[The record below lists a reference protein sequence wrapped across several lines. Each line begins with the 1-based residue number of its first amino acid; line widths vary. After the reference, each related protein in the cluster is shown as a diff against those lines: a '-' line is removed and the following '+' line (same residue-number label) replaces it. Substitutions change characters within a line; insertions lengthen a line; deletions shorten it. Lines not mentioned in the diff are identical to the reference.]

1 MKMPMLSAALAVLLA
16 APCRG
21 LSVES
26 RPTATRTWS
35 GVPQAP
41 ADPILGVAEAFRA
54 DASPDKINL
63 GIGAYRDDGGAPW
76 VLPSVR
82 AAEGKL
88 HEQACDHEYLGMAG
102 LPAFVGAALRFA
114 YGSECAALAAGRVAA
129 IQTLSGTGACRL
141 VGEFLSRFVGAGSPI
156 YLPSP
161 TWGNHIPIMKDAGLE
176 VRRYRYLDS
185 KTNGLDFAGLMEDA
199 DAAPDGSP
207 FMLHACAHNPTG
219 VDPTEAQ
226 WNEISALMKRKQHKV
241 FFDCAYQ
248 GFASGDATRDAHAI
262 RQFVADGHSIML
274 SQSYAKN
281 FGLYGERIGALS
293 VVCADADEKARVES
307 QLKILVRPM
316 YSNPPVYGARIVA
329 EVLGDP
335 ALRAQWT
342 AECKAMADRIIE
354 MRAALR
360 SQLGAA
366 GSKREW
372 SHITSQIG
380 MFAFTGLTEP
390 EVLELRSKYHIYLTN
405 DGRISMAGVTTGN
418 VEYLASSIAAV
429 AG

>member
-1 MKMPMLSAALAVLLA
+1 MWSH
-16 APCRG
+16 
-21 LSVES
+21 VEMG
-26 RPTATRTWS
+26 P
-35 GVPQAP
+35 P
-41 ADPILGVAEAFRA
+41 DPILGLTEAFQKDT
-54 DASPDKINL
+54 DAKKIGL
-63 GIGAYRDDGGAPW
+63 QVGAYRGDDGKPL
-76 VLPSVR
+76 VLESVR
-82 AAEGKL
+82 EAERRIYEAKMN
-88 HEQACDHEYLGMAG
+88 HEYAG
-102 LPAFVGAALRFA
+102 IVGVADFNKLSLQFA
-114 YGSECAALAAGRVAA
+114 YGADSAPIAEGRVAVT
-129 IQTLSGTGACRL
+129 QTLSGTGACRL

-262 RQFVADGHSIML
+262 RQFVADGHPIML

>member
-41 ADPILGVAEAFRA
+41 ADPILGVAEAFRS

-129 IQTLSGTGACRL
+129 IQTLSGTGACRAAG
-141 VGEFLSRFVGAGSPI
+141 VFLERFSSADTVYVSA
-156 YLPSP
+156 P
-161 TWGNHIPIMKDAGLE
+161 TWGNHIPIFEEAGLKVE
-176 VRRYRYLDS
+176 RYRYFDAA
-185 KTNGLDFAGLMEDA
+185 TNGLDFAGMLA
-199 DAAPDGSP
+199 DVEAAPDGSV
-207 FMLHACAHNPTG
+207 FLLHACAHNPTG
-219 VDPTEAQ
+219 VDPSDEQ
-226 WNEISALMKRKQHKV
+226 WAALSGALRRHVVM
-241 FFDCAYQ
+241 FDCAYQ
-248 GFASGDATRDAHAI
+248 GFASGDADRDAASI
-262 RQFVADGHSIML
+262 RRFVADGHEL
-274 SQSYAKN
+274 LLAQSFAKN
-281 FGLYGERIGALS
+281 FGLYGERVGALS
-293 VVCADADEKARVES
+293 VVCSDAAEAKAVES
-307 QLKILVRPM
+307 QLKRAIRPIW
-316 YSNPPVYGARIVA
+316 SNPPAYGARLVA
-329 EVLGDP
+329 GVLDDA
-335 ALRAQWT
+335 ALAQQWT
-342 AECKAMADRIIE
+342 RDCATMAERIGA

-360 SQLGAA
+360 AA
-366 GSKREW
+366 LEAEGSARDW
-372 SHITSQIG
+372 AHVTDQIG
-380 MFAFTGLTEP
+380 MFCYTGMSEA
-390 EVLELRSKYHIYLTN
+390 EVDRLRDEHHVYCTR
-405 DGRISMAGVTTGN
+405 DGRISMAGVTTEN
-418 VEYLASSIAAV
+418 VGRLAAAMRAV
-429 AG
+429 CG

>member
-1 MKMPMLSAALAVLLA
+1 MLHRLAPPLRRQA
-16 APCRG
+16 RAF
-21 LSVES
+21 SMWSHVEMG
-26 RPTATRTWS
+26 P
-35 GVPQAP
+35 P
-41 ADPILGVAEAFRA
+41 DPILGLTEAFQKDT
-54 DASPDKINL
+54 DAKKIGL
-63 GIGAYRDDGGAPW
+63 QVGAYRGDDGKPL
-76 VLPSVR
+76 VLESVR
-82 AAEGKL
+82 EAERRIYEAKMN
-88 HEQACDHEYLGMAG
+88 HEYAG
-102 LPAFVGAALRFA
+102 IVGVADFNKLSLQFA
-114 YGSECAALAAGRVAA
+114 YGADSAPIAEGRVAVT
-129 IQTLSGTGACRL
+129 QTLSGTGACRL

>member
-129 IQTLSGTGACRL
+129 IQTLSGTGACRAAG
-141 VGEFLSRFVGAGSPI
+141 VFLERFSSADTVYVSA
-156 YLPSP
+156 P
-161 TWGNHIPIMKDAGLE
+161 TWGNHIPIFEEAGLKVE
-176 VRRYRYLDS
+176 RYRYFDAA
-185 KTNGLDFAGLMEDA
+185 TNGLDFAGMLA
-199 DAAPDGSP
+199 DVEAAPDGSV
-207 FMLHACAHNPTG
+207 FLLHACAHNPTG
-219 VDPTEAQ
+219 VDPSDEQ
-226 WNEISALMKRKQHKV
+226 WAALSGALRRHVVM
-241 FFDCAYQ
+241 FDCAYQ

>member
-82 AAEGKL
+82 AAESKL

-129 IQTLSGTGACRL
+129 IQTLSGTGACRAAG
-141 VGEFLSRFVGAGSPI
+141 VFLERFSSADTVYVSA
-156 YLPSP
+156 P
-161 TWGNHIPIMKDAGLE
+161 TWGNHIPIFEEAGLKVE
-176 VRRYRYLDS
+176 RYRYFDAA
-185 KTNGLDFAGLMEDA
+185 TNGLDFAGMLA
-199 DAAPDGSP
+199 DVEAAPDGSV
-207 FMLHACAHNPTG
+207 FLLHACAHNPTG
-219 VDPTEAQ
+219 VDPSDEQ
-226 WNEISALMKRKQHKV
+226 WAALSGALRRHVVM
-241 FFDCAYQ
+241 FDCAYQ
-248 GFASGDATRDAHAI
+248 GFASGDADRDAASI
-262 RQFVADGHSIML
+262 RRFVADGHEL
-274 SQSYAKN
+274 LLAQSFAKN
-281 FGLYGERIGALS
+281 FGLYGERVGALS
-293 VVCADADEKARVES
+293 VVCSDAAEAKAVES
-307 QLKILVRPM
+307 QLKRAIRPIW
-316 YSNPPVYGARIVA
+316 SNPPAYGARLVA
-329 EVLGDP
+329 GVLDDA
-335 ALRAQWT
+335 ALAQQWT
-342 AECKAMADRIIE
+342 RDCATMAERIGA

-360 SQLGAA
+360 AA
-366 GSKREW
+366 LEAEGSARDW
-372 SHITSQIG
+372 AHVTDQIG
-380 MFAFTGLTEP
+380 MFCYTGMSEA
-390 EVLELRSKYHIYLTN
+390 EVDRLRDEHHVYCTR
-405 DGRISMAGVTTGN
+405 DGRISMAGVTTEN
-418 VEYLASSIAAV
+418 VGRLAAAMRAV
-429 AG
+429 CG

>member
-1 MKMPMLSAALAVLLA
+1 MLHRLAPPLRRQA
-16 APCRG
+16 RAF
-21 LSVES
+21 SMWSHVEMG
-26 RPTATRTWS
+26 P
-35 GVPQAP
+35 P
-41 ADPILGVAEAFRA
+41 DPILGLTEAFQKDT
-54 DASPDKINL
+54 DAKKIGL
-63 GIGAYRDDGGAPW
+63 QVGAYRGDDGKPL
-76 VLPSVR
+76 VLESVR
-82 AAEGKL
+82 EAERRIYEAKMN
-88 HEQACDHEYLGMAG
+88 HEYAG
-102 LPAFVGAALRFA
+102 IVGVADFNKLSLQFA
-114 YGSECAALAAGRVAA
+114 YGADSAPIAEGRVAVT
-129 IQTLSGTGACRL
+129 QTLSGTGACRL

-262 RQFVADGHSIML
+262 RQFVADGHPIML

-360 SQLGAA
+360 LQLGAA

-372 SHITSQIG
+372 SHITNQIG

>member
-1 MKMPMLSAALAVLLA
+1 MWSH
-16 APCRG
+16 
-21 LSVES
+21 VEMG
-26 RPTATRTWS
+26 P
-35 GVPQAP
+35 P
-41 ADPILGVAEAFRA
+41 DPILGLTEAFQKDT
-54 DASPDKINL
+54 DAKKIGL
-63 GIGAYRDDGGAPW
+63 QVGAYRGDDGKPL
-76 VLPSVR
+76 VLESVR
-82 AAEGKL
+82 EAERRIYEAKMN
-88 HEQACDHEYLGMAG
+88 HEYAG
-102 LPAFVGAALRFA
+102 IVGVADFNKLSLQFA
-114 YGSECAALAAGRVAA
+114 YGADSAPIAEGRVAVT
-129 IQTLSGTGACRL
+129 QTLSGTGACRL

>member
-129 IQTLSGTGACRL
+129 IQTLSGTGACRAAG
-141 VGEFLSRFVGAGSPI
+141 VFLERFSSADTVYVSA
-156 YLPSP
+156 P
-161 TWGNHIPIMKDAGLE
+161 TWGNHIPIFEEAGLKVE
-176 VRRYRYLDS
+176 RYRYFDAA
-185 KTNGLDFAGLMEDA
+185 TNGLDFAGMLA
-199 DAAPDGSP
+199 DVQRCG
-207 FMLHACAHNPTG
+207 G
-219 VDPTEAQ
+219 EARA
-226 WNEISALMKRKQHKV
+226 WIIRAL
-241 FFDCAYQ
+241 AWW
-248 GFASGDATRDAHAI
+248 
-262 RQFVADGHSIML
+262 
-274 SQSYAKN
+274 
-281 FGLYGERIGALS
+281 E
-293 VVCADADEKARVES
+293 VE
-307 QLKILVRPM
+307 
-316 YSNPPVYGARIVA
+316 
-329 EVLGDP
+329 
-335 ALRAQWT
+335 
-342 AECKAMADRIIE
+342 
-354 MRAALR
+354 
-360 SQLGAA
+360 
-366 GSKREW
+366 
-372 SHITSQIG
+372 
-380 MFAFTGLTEP
+380 
-390 EVLELRSKYHIYLTN
+390 
-405 DGRISMAGVTTGN
+405 
-418 VEYLASSIAAV
+418 
-429 AG
+429 

>member
-1 MKMPMLSAALAVLLA
+1 MLHRLAPPLRRQA
-16 APCRG
+16 RAF
-21 LSVES
+21 SMWSHVEMG
-26 RPTATRTWS
+26 P
-35 GVPQAP
+35 P
-41 ADPILGVAEAFRA
+41 DPILGLTEAFQKDT
-54 DASPDKINL
+54 DAKKIGL
-63 GIGAYRDDGGAPW
+63 QVGAYRGDDGKPL
-76 VLPSVR
+76 VLESVR
-82 AAEGKL
+82 EAERRIYEAKMN
-88 HEQACDHEYLGMAG
+88 HEYAG
-102 LPAFVGAALRFA
+102 IVGVADFNKLSLQFA
-114 YGSECAALAAGRVAA
+114 YGADSAPIAEGRVAVT
-129 IQTLSGTGACRL
+129 QTLSGTGACRL

-156 YLPSP
+156 YLPNP

>member
-41 ADPILGVAEAFRA
+41 ADPILGVAEAFRS

-129 IQTLSGTGACRL
+129 IQTLSGTGACRAAG
-141 VGEFLSRFVGAGSPI
+141 VFLERFSSADTVYVSA
-156 YLPSP
+156 P
-161 TWGNHIPIMKDAGLE
+161 TWGNHIPIFEEAGLKVE
-176 VRRYRYLDS
+176 RYRYFDAA
-185 KTNGLDFAGLMEDA
+185 TNGLDFAGMLA
-199 DAAPDGSP
+199 DVEAAPDGSV
-207 FMLHACAHNPTG
+207 FLLHACAHNPTG
-219 VDPTEAQ
+219 VDPSDEQ
-226 WNEISALMKRKQHKV
+226 WAALSGALRRHVVM
-241 FFDCAYQ
+241 FDCAYQ
-248 GFASGDATRDAHAI
+248 GFASGDADRDAASI
-262 RQFVADGHSIML
+262 RRFVADGHEL
-274 SQSYAKN
+274 LLAQSFAKN
-281 FGLYGERIGALS
+281 FGLYGERVGALS
-293 VVCADADEKARVES
+293 VVCADAAEAKAVES
-307 QLKILVRPM
+307 QLKRAIRPIW
-316 YSNPPVYGARIVA
+316 SNPPAYGARLVTG
-329 EVLGDP
+329 VLDDA
-335 ALRAQWT
+335 ALAQQWT
-342 AECKAMADRIIE
+342 RDCATMAERIGA

-360 SQLGAA
+360 AA
-366 GSKREW
+366 LEAEGSARDW
-372 SHITSQIG
+372 AHVTDQIG
-380 MFAFTGLTEP
+380 MFCYTGMSEA
-390 EVLELRSKYHIYLTN
+390 EVDRLRDEHHVYCTR
-405 DGRISMAGVTTGN
+405 DGRISMAGVTTEN
-418 VEYLASSIAAV
+418 VGRLAAAMRAV
-429 AG
+429 CG

>member
-1 MKMPMLSAALAVLLA
+1 MLHRLAPPLRRQA
-16 APCRG
+16 RAF
-21 LSVES
+21 SMWSHVEMG
-26 RPTATRTWS
+26 P
-35 GVPQAP
+35 P
-41 ADPILGVAEAFRA
+41 DPILGLTEAFQKDT
-54 DASPDKINL
+54 DAKKIGL
-63 GIGAYRDDGGAPW
+63 QVGAYRGDDGKPL
-76 VLPSVR
+76 VLESVR
-82 AAEGKL
+82 EAERRIYEAKMN
-88 HEQACDHEYLGMAG
+88 HEYAG
-102 LPAFVGAALRFA
+102 IVGVADFNKLSLQFA
-114 YGSECAALAAGRVAA
+114 YGADSAPIAEGRVAVT
-129 IQTLSGTGACRL
+129 QTLSGMGACRL